1 MGFSTTSPPR
11 TGTTPARRRT
21 ARLIRAAFG
30 AGALLVLCM
39 LLVNCEHQA
48 RGPQAV
54 ADTTTGPVPR
64 QVSYDAVFRLTR
76 GENPR
81 STMHA
86 QVMKRFETEDSTYTL
101 LESPSDTARVRIFV
115 FDAEGDSSA
124 TITANRVYLYNQE
137 DRFEAYG
144 NVVVHAKDDRTLWS
158 EHLTWNEADRKIR
171 TRRFVRI
178 HTPTERVQGTGL
190 VADEDLE
197 TYSIGRFTAQ
207 VEVDDGAS
215 EVDDGA
221 SGEPSGTAPGRP
233 TRPDTSRPSMTPE
246 PVRPDTT
253 R

>member
-1 MGFSTTSPPR
+1 MGFSTMSPRR
-11 TGTTPARRRT
+11 TGPPVRHRR
-21 ARLIRAAFG
+21 ASAVRAAAG

-39 LLVNCEHQA
+39 LLVNCEHRA
-48 RGPQAV
+48 RGPQTV

-76 GENPR
+76 GEDPR
-81 STMHA
+81 STMRA

-101 LESPSDTARVRIFV
+101 LESPSDTTRVRIFV
-115 FDAEGDSSA
+115 FDQEGDSSA
-124 TITANRVYLYNQE
+124 TITANRVYLYNEE

-144 NVVVHAKDDRTLWS
+144 NVVVNAKDDRTLWS

-207 VEVDDGAS
+207 VEVDD
-215 EVDDGA
+215 DGPD
-221 SGEPSGTAPGRP
+221 EPAVTSPGRP